1 MKAFD
6 SKTHG
11 VMVAGVLL
19 VLALFVPGLIPSV
32 PAQTIP
38 VNPKFGSISDAE
50 MDMTSY
56 APDSSA
62 TAVLLYRNLELVIG
76 FDANYEIGRTVL
88 IHDRWKILKEE
99 GRDVAN
105 YQQIYSTSAGGKEHV
120 SDIRVV
126 TYNREENG
134 KIRQTKMS
142 RKLIFDERYTD
153 GLNRISFTAEDV
165 HAGSVVEVSY
175 KLESPSV
182 QIDDIYLQ
190 SGTYPVNQVKVDVA
204 YAEYFYYNAILRGI
218 WPCTRQRESTN
229 EAVTSSAGTL
239 AYTLFHDIY
248 TAVDVPALREESYL
262 FCPDQYR
269 LSVVYD
275 LRSIVIPGIVSRHY
289 STQWK
294 DVDDLFAE
302 SDLMNQVK
310 ARYRDAEALQGR
322 IAGLA
327 TEDEKIATIWSQVLG
342 LAKWDG
348 STRLFPEE
356 PRQTIKKGEGSSADI
371 NALMASAL
379 NTLGYVAEPVLVKP
393 RSSGNLYDY
402 HIAVSSFR
410 TFILRVTASDG
421 SVRYLDASDRDSW
434 FNVLSPDLLVHKA
447 RLLHLDGRGEWV
459 DLSGLD
465 AASSLKESV
474 KLLPDPATGRLSGS
488 AQIDAGG
495 QVAHSIKSHYH
506 EFSSEEAWIEETE
519 NDEGIEIRSMS
530 LENPDNLGGKARIAY
545 SFESDCEQSGDFLYI
560 KPFLSQWHSGASFR
574 EEDRKLPVEFP
585 YPERITYVCVIE
597 VPEGY
602 VVEHLPENVQVAA
615 GAGQGSF
622 TMQCQA
628 MGRQIQLSFRS
639 RLETMLIPP
648 KDYADFRAYWEALSE
663 AEKQVIILKKQ

>member
-1 MKAFD
+1 MRQICTIA
-6 SKTHG
+6 
-11 VMVAGVLL
+11 
-19 VLALFVPGLIPSV
+19 LALFCLAFSAL
-32 PAQTIP
+32 AQTIP
-38 VNPKFGSISDAE
+38 VNPKFGSVSDLE
-50 MDMTSY
+50 MDMTAY
-56 APDSSA
+56 GPDSSA
-62 TAVLLYRNLELVIG
+62 TAVLLYRSVDVVIG
-76 FDANYEIGRTVL
+76 FDANYDIGRTVF

-105 YQQIYSTSAGGKEHV
+105 YQRIYNNSADGKEHI
-120 SDIRVV
+120 SDIKVV

-134 KIRQTKMS
+134 KIRQAKMS
-142 RKLIFDERYTD
+142 RKLIFDEKFAD

-175 KLESPSV
+175 KMETPSV
-182 QIDDIYLQ
+182 QIDDIFLQ
-190 SGTYPVNQVKVDVA
+190 SESYPVNQIKVDVA

-229 EAVTSSAGTL
+229 DAVTSSAGTL
-239 AYTLFHDIY
+239 SYTLFHDIY
-248 TAVDVPALREESYL
+248 TAVDVPALRDESFL

-289 STQWK
+289 NAQWK
-294 DVDDLFAE
+294 DVDDAFAE

-310 ARYRDAEALQGR
+310 ARYRDAAAMKEQ
-322 IAGLA
+322 IADLA
-327 TEDEKIATIWSQVLG
+327 TEDEKIAAIWSQVLS

-371 NALMASAL
+371 NALMASIL

-402 HIAVSSFR
+402 HIAASAFR
-410 TFILRVTASDG
+410 TFILRITAPDG
-421 SVRYLDASDRDSW
+421 SVRYLDASDKDAW
-434 FNVLSPDLLVHKA
+434 FNVMDPDLLVPKA

-459 DLSGLD
+459 DLSALEKTH
-465 AASSLKESV
+465 SLTESV
-474 KLLPDPATGRLSGS
+474 KMTPDPATGRISGI
-488 AQIDAGG
+488 AQISAAG

-506 EFSSEEAWIEETE
+506 SFSSQEDWIEETE
-519 NDEGIEIRSMS
+519 NDEGIEVLSMT
-530 LENPDNLGGKARIAY
+530 LEDPDSLGGKARIVY
-545 SFESDCEQSGDFLYI
+545 SFESDCEMSGDFLYI

-585 YPERITYVCVIE
+585 YPERITYICVIE

-622 TMQCQA
+622 TLQCQA
-628 MGRQIQLSFRS
+628 IGQQIQLSFRS
-639 RLETMLIPP
+639 RLETTMILP
-648 KDYADFRAYWEALSE
+648 KDYKDFRAYWEAISE
-663 AEKQVIILKKQ
+663 AEKQVIVLKKP